1 MTKLNLVTTC
11 VDVSPKDL
19 HYLEFAVENEREV
32 SFSTFAKYVDVKGVS
47 IALGYSQKRA
57 KRGERLLKLG
67 NDWAVSF
74 YRSIWKGK
82 RCYIMRWSAIEHVYQ

>member
-11 VDVSPKDL
+11 VTVPPEDL
-19 HYLEFAVENEREV
+19 PVLELAVENERPV
-32 SFSTFAKYVDVKGVS
+32 TFQTFARYVDVKSVS
-47 IALGYSQKRA
+47 ESLGYQQGRA
-57 KRGERLLKLG
+57 RKGERLLKLG

-74 YRSIWKGK
+74 YRSVWKGK